1 MTTHEHARDLR
12 VIDAHSMPGNV
23 DFYDVA
29 AADLAYVEG
38 NPYTDDA
45 GRWTLTPFGRQAL
58 AEYEA
63 AHVTLTKEQLG
74 EVYRRGYG
82 QGYEDRKLDCRF
94 EPASR
99 WRLSNIWDNLQAEK
113 P

>member
-1 MTTHEHARDLR
+1 MITHEHARDLQ
-12 VIDAHSMPGNV
+12 VIDVYSVPGNV
-23 DFYDVA
+23 DFYYVA
-29 AADLAYVEG
+29 SADLAYVEG
-38 NPYTDDA
+38 NPYTDDV

-74 EVYRRGYG
+74 EVFKAGYRHGLDDG
-82 QGYEDRKLDCRF
+82 IGGPYE
-94 EPASR
+94 ESER

-113 P
+113 A